1 MVDIISHAMSISDI
15 GYRLYNG
22 YKCQRQKDGRN
33 DRQDT
38 QRLLVLSWSKAESAV
53 PARCVLATKQAG
65 IRIAVQVNNYFRCT
79 LNSGGWKPD
88 CEDGALCC

>member
-1 MVDIISHAMSISDI
+1 MIDIISHAMSISDI

-38 QRLLVLSWSKAESAV
+38 QRLFVLSWGKAENAV
-53 PARCVLATKQAG
+53 PACCVLAT
-65 IRIAVQVNNYFRCT
+65 
-79 LNSGGWKPD
+79 
-88 CEDGALCC
+88 